1 MEQEALEAARGLI
14 RPPSLRLRV
23 SERKVLLLL
32 MDVFFV
38 NLGLVAALVVWADF
52 PLSPRTLLLNSKW
65 FATLAAEWLLCA
77 MFFHSY
83 DLARAASTWS
93 SLRSS
98 GPAALAAV
106 AIYAL
111 TPWLTPSLGSRGLL
125 ATFAGL
131 AVLSVMAWRAVYAEL
146 FVQPWFKQRALVV
159 GAGWAGKTLVAALQH
174 APEGV
179 PNPYRG
185 TGFQIVGFV
194 DDNVDY
200 HGAYFDDV
208 PVLGGSAALVA
219 LAQELQVDE
228 VILAITHR
236 QAIADELFDAVLR
249 CRELGFRVTTMSV
262 LYERLLGRV
271 PVEHIGRD
279 LHMVVRMHETA
290 GERFYLGLKRL
301 SDLFMAVWGLVLMGA
316 MTPLVALGNAIGGP
330 GPLLYRQ
337 RRVGRGGETFEMLKF
352 RTMKPGAEDEV
363 GAVWAGER
371 DERVTPVGRLLRAL
385 RLDELPQC
393 LNVLRGDMSI
403 IGPRPERPEFVEQ
416 LAHTLP
422 FYRARHAVRPGIT
435 GWAQIQFEY
444 GNSVDDA
451 KAKLEYDLYYVK
463 NANPL
468 LDLRIALQTIP
479 VMVGMKGI

>member
-1 MEQEALEAARGLI
+1 
-14 RPPSLRLRV
+14 
-23 SERKVLLLL
+23 
-32 MDVFFV
+32 
-38 NLGLVAALVVWADF
+38 
-52 PLSPRTLLLNSKW
+52 
-65 FATLAAEWLLCA
+65 
-77 MFFHSY
+77 
-83 DLARAASTWS
+83 
-93 SLRSS
+93 
-98 GPAALAAV
+98 
-106 AIYAL
+106 
-111 TPWLTPSLGSRGLL
+111 
-125 ATFAGL
+125 
-131 AVLSVMAWRAVYAEL
+131 
-146 FVQPWFKQRALVV
+146 
-159 GAGWAGKTLVAALQH
+159 
-174 APEGV
+174 
-179 PNPYRG
+179 
-185 TGFQIVGFV
+185 
-194 DDNVDY
+194 
-200 HGAYFDDV
+200 
-208 PVLGGSAALVA
+208 
-219 LAQELQVDE
+219 
-228 VILAITHR
+228 
-236 QAIADELFDAVLR
+236 
-249 CRELGFRVTTMSV
+249 MSV